1 MKKLFVML
9 FVSILS
15 VTASH
20 AWSSG
25 EANVF
30 STGRYVPVPVYSEDG
45 GDNLKIWI
53 VDSDTGSV
61 KICSTTNRY
70 NSTVSCTLSEK

>member
-25 EANVF
+25 KANVF
-30 STGRYVPVPVYSEDG
+30 STGRYVPVPADSEDN

-53 VDSDTGSV
+53 LDSDTGSV
-61 KICSTTNRY
+61 KICSTNRY
-70 NSTVSCTLSEK
+70 NSSVSCTLSAK